1 MILRRETKLAL
12 SKLEITTLSHS
23 LHPLNGSGGAE
34 PSLLYPKDISAYQ
47 RRAQAYHHPVTSL
60 YVVQK
65 QRVMLSPWLQ
75 QAGASRALEI
85 KIILTGIKSRVL
97 RVQTGC
103 PKTTRPLLSLHCL
116 PPMDHQNKII
126 ITISVPQ
133 SGQTCPRIKT
143 SWPVSSWELGSFLST
158 FAVP

>member
-1 MILRRETKLAL
+1 MILRRETKLSL

-34 PSLLYPKDISAYQ
+34 PSLLYPKDISPYQ
-47 RRAQAYHHPVTSL
+47 RRARAHHHPVTSL
-60 YVVQK
+60 YVVQR
-65 QRVMLSPWLQ
+65 QGVMLSPRLQ

-103 PKTTRPLLSLHCL
+103 PKTTGPLLSLHCL
-116 PPMDHQNKII
+116 PPTDHQNEII
-126 ITISVPQ
+126 IAISVP
-133 SGQTCPRIKT
+133 KV
-143 SWPVSSWELGSFLST
+143 WPN
-158 FAVP
+158 VP